1 MTTVE
6 IHTTLNACNKTLR
19 SVYPNIR
26 IKTECAEDKNQNVFI
41 AFYILLTELMFFETL
56 SPAWYFYE
64 WCKVV

>member
-26 IKTECAEDKNQNVFI
+26 IKTECAEDKNQNVF
-41 AFYILLTELMFFETL
+41 YCILYSSDRTNVF
-56 SPAWYFYE
+56 
-64 WCKVV
+64 